1 MVYGTTAYNK
11 RYTLRRLSAA
21 RGSVLLGRLKAP
33 TQHSTHSL
41 QALQTLRVCLFGLAN
56 RRIPGTLYAMP
67 IILWK
72 INKNVNL
79 F

>member
-1 MVYGTTAYNK
+1 MVYEQTAYNK

-41 QALQTLRVCLFGLAN
+41 QALQMLRICLFGLAN
-56 RRIPGTLYAMP
+56 RRIPRTLSAISP
-67 IILWK
+67 NLILG
-72 INKNVNL
+72 
-79 F
+79 